1 MYAALAASAGHPAVA
16 ALLGLG
22 AAGLAGAVVAMA
34 WAVHVRQIRFA
45 EQLAR
50 RQFLVLAP
58 PGAPEQHG
66 AAAPGESAGRVNG
79 TGPASNGTLPP
90 AGGAG
95 RAGTGSGG
103 AGQGSAGHGGA
114 GHGNAGTGHGGAA
127 HGGPGNAGTGHGG
140 AAHGGPGYAGTVQ
153 SATGQSAAGP
163 SGAGQSP
170 PVVIEGPD
178 TVIAGEQAR
187 YRVRPH
193 GSRKVVAWAA
203 GGGSVSQGPD
213 PAHPDELLLIAGQP
227 GNLTII
233 VRVRDGM
240 TERRGTKAVTAMPE
254 VIAPAPF
261 TLRLFLNGWGLV
273 AVTVLIAG
281 FAAALDALGNLSSS
295 DFIALV
301 SPLAALLS
309 VVAVARG
316 RGEVTAPHQS
326 GKGADRL
333 SAHTARAAEPVLPG
347 TPPVA
352 EAAVHNQ
359 PAL

>member
-66 AAAPGESAGRVNG
+66 AAAPGETAGRVNG

-103 AGQGSAGHGGA
+103 AGHGGA
-114 GHGNAGTGHGGAA
+114 GNGGTG

-153 SATGQSAAGP
+153 SAAGQSAAGP

-187 YRVRPH
+187 YRVRPY

-240 TERRGTKAVTAMPE
+240 TERRGTKAVTAVAE

-316 RGEVTAPHQS
+316 RGEVAAPHQN

>member
-50 RQFLVLAP
+50 RQFLVLAQ

-66 AAAPGESAGRVNG
+66 AAAPGETAGRVNG

-95 RAGTGSGG
+95 RAGS
-103 AGQGSAGHGGA
+103 GGA
-114 GHGNAGTGHGGAA
+114 GHGGT
-127 HGGPGNAGTGHGG
+127 
-140 AAHGGPGYAGTVQ
+140 GYAGTVQ
-153 SATGQSAAGP
+153 SAAGHSAAGP

-178 TVIAGEQAR
+178 TVVAGEQAR
-187 YRVRPH
+187 YRVRPS

-203 GGGSVSQGPD
+203 GGGSVSQALD
-213 PAHPDELLLIAGQP
+213 PAHPDELLLIADQP
-227 GNLTII
+227 GSLTII

-240 TERRGTKAVTAMPE
+240 TERRGTKAVTAVPE
-254 VIAPAPF
+254 VIAPVPF

-309 VVAVARG
+309 VVAVARS
-316 RGEVTAPHQS
+316 RGEGPAPHQG
-326 GKGADRL
+326 GKGTGGL
-333 SAHTARAAEPVLPG
+333 SAHAARAAEPVLPG
-347 TPPVA
+347 PPPAA

>member
-1 MYAALAASAGHPAVA
+1 MYAALAANAGHPAVA

-34 WAVHVRQIRFA
+34 WTVHARQIRLA

-50 RQFLVLAP
+50 RQFLVMAE
-58 PGAPEQHG
+58 PGAGHHG
-66 AAAPGESAGRVNG
+66 GPAAADTAGRANG
-79 TGPASNGTLPP
+79 TAPATPGNGTVPP
-90 AGGAG
+90 AGG
-95 RAGTGSGG
+95 SGH
-103 AGQGSAGHGGA
+103 A
-114 GHGNAGTGHGGAA
+114 GAA
-127 HGGPGNAGTGHGG
+127 HAG
-140 AAHGGPGYAGTVQ
+140 AAHA
-153 SATGQSAAGP
+153 AAAGQP
-163 SGAGQSP
+163 GAAAGGTGGQSP

-178 TVIAGEQAR
+178 TVVAGDQAR
-187 YRVRPH
+187 YRVRTS
-193 GSRKVVAWAA
+193 GNRKVVAWAA
-203 GGGSVSQGPD
+203 GGGSVSQAPD
-213 PAHPDELLLIAGQP
+213 PAHPDELLLIADRP

-240 TERRGTKAVTAMPE
+240 TERRGTKAVTAVPE
-254 VIAPAPF
+254 VTAPPPF

-273 AVTVLIAG
+273 AVAILIAG

-316 RGEVTAPHQS
+316 RGDAPAPRGN
-326 GKGADRL
+326 GKGTDGLA
-333 SAHTARAAEPVLPG
+333 AHAARAAEPLLPG
-347 TPPVA
+347 APQAA
-352 EAAVHNQ
+352 ESPLHNQ